1 MSCVGFSES
10 RVVDIENYSLPMQG
24 EDIPKSASKK
34 SAAATADTPSGVR
47 ADSFWH
53 QFGPIIFLVLIF
65 LINFMSRIIFSPLL
79 PTLEKELGIS
89 HTQGGLFFFLISAG
103 YLCGLLGSGF
113 LSPLITHRQ
122 TILISGAGIGI
133 ALVLLSNS
141 SGLWAMRLGLAGLG
155 LASGIY
161 IPSAIA
167 TITALVDQRHWG
179 KAIAVHE
186 LAPNLAFFIG
196 PFFAEFFLSRFSWRT
211 SLGVLGISSAIITVA
226 YYRFGRGGRFF
237 GESPASSA
245 FGALLRTPAFWTM
258 LILFGLGVS
267 ATIGVYAM
275 LPLYLVSERDFNA
288 SWANTMTAFS
298 RSYGPIL
305 GLLGGW
311 LSDRLGPKITMVVSL
326 LFTGATTMLLGLAA
340 DEWMSINVI
349 IQPALAVWFF
359 PAGFA
364 ALAVIAPPRARNLA
378 VGFTI
383 PFGYL
388 IGGGAIPTFIGF
400 MGDAQ
405 LFALGFVATGV
416 MITAAGIL
424 ALSLKLPDRSQS
436 T

>member
-1 MSCVGFSES
+1 
-10 RVVDIENYSLPMQG
+10 
-24 EDIPKSASKK
+24 
-34 SAAATADTPSGVR
+34 
-47 ADSFWH
+47 
-53 QFGPIIFLVLIF
+53 
-65 LINFMSRIIFSPLL
+65 
-79 PTLEKELGIS
+79 
-89 HTQGGLFFFLISAG
+89 
-103 YLCGLLGSGF
+103 
-113 LSPLITHRQ
+113 
-122 TILISGAGIGI
+122 
-133 ALVLLSNS
+133 
-141 SGLWAMRLGLAGLG
+141 
-155 LASGIY
+155 
-161 IPSAIA
+161 
-167 TITALVDQRHWG
+167 
-179 KAIAVHE
+179 
-186 LAPNLAFFIG
+186 
-196 PFFAEFFLSRFSWRT
+196 
-211 SLGVLGISSAIITVA
+211 
-226 YYRFGRGGRFF
+226 
-237 GESPASSA
+237 
-245 FGALLRTPAFWTM
+245 M

-288 SWANTMTAFS
+288 SWANAMTAFS

-311 LSDRLGPKITMVVSL
+311 VSDRLGPKITMVVSL

-364 ALAVIAPPRARNLA
+364 VLAVIAPLRARNLA

-388 IGGGAIPTFIGF
+388 IGGGAIPTFIGV
-400 MGDAQ
+400 MGDAR
-405 LFALGFVATGV
+405 LFAWGFVATGV